1 MFPDSATGL
10 TWYISASSHTME
22 STQNSTDMYTTTE
35 DIQNKTADTPE
46 PYPDYTQF
54 FVVRFAFVATYL
66 VVMVFAVVGNAV
78 VCCTVFTN
86 RKMHTAVN
94 YYIVNLAVCDFMVG
108 VFVLPVKLLE
118 LTAPAE
124 WGILN
129 DGLCTA
135 MMYLQT
141 IFVFASVLTLVAICI
156 ER

>member
-1 MFPDSATGL
+1 MMNSSETPL
-10 TWYISASSHTME
+10 ASDDK
-22 STQNSTDMYTTTE
+22 NDNTTE
-35 DIQNKTADTPE
+35 DTFE
-46 PYPDYTQF
+46 PYPDFTQISA
-54 FVVRFAFVATYL
+54 VRFTLVAVYL
-66 VVMVFAVVGNAV
+66 IVMVFAVLGNAV

-108 VFVLPVKLLE
+108 IFVLPVKLLE

-124 WGILN
+124 WEILN

>member
-1 MFPDSATGL
+1 MREHQNIKLGIMSTMVAETSNISVNEGAT
-10 TWYISASSHTME
+10 IME
-22 STQNSTDMYTTTE
+22 DTPVNSTVE
-35 DIQNKTADTPE
+35 DFE
-46 PYPDYTQF
+46 PYPDFTQILAIRLT
-54 FVVRFAFVATYL
+54 FVVLYL
-66 VVMVFAVVGNAV
+66 IVMIFAVLGNAI

-108 VFVLPVKLLE
+108 IFVLPVKLLE

-124 WGILN
+124 WNILN